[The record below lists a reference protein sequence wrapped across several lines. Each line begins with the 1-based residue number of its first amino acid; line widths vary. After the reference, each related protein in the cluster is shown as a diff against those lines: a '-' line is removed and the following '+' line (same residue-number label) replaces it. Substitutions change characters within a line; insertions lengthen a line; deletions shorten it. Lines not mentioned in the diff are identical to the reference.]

1 MGRYLSAVKNYF
13 FHREKFITIIAY
25 CWHVFF
31 FFFYLIHYQFYTAS
45 QLWANKVN
53 QLNKRHRCWL
63 CNGTIFSWQMTSKQI
78 NYQHN
83 IVCDRHEYISSFQL
97 VYFILKLRNF
107 LGGFWFKHQNWVEMK
122 TIPKEHER
130 VCVFCNT
137 HFCKLLRTI
146 SGINPNLVR
155 TL

>member
-1 MGRYLSAVKNYF
+1 MLMTKFKKGNELNASGTIPLCC
-13 FHREKFITIIAY
+13 EKLFLPQGEIHHHY
-25 CWHVFF
+25 CLLLTC

-53 QLNKRHRCWL
+53 QLNRRHRCWL

-97 VYFILKLRNF
+97 VYFILKLKNF

-130 VCVFCNT
+130 VCV
-137 HFCKLLRTI
+137 L
-146 SGINPNLVR
+146 
-155 TL
+155 